1 MERMLNRFLE
11 RNLAPAFLK
20 ESLAK
25 NVVQSCA
32 LPLGP
37 LEEMLSVRQKHAG
50 KADGMGFTRRKSK
63 ITIHIIREG

>member
-1 MERMLNRFLE
+1 MLNRFFE
-11 RNLAPAFLK
+11 RNLGPAFLK

-25 NVVQSCA
+25 NVVQSFA

-37 LEEMLSVRQKHAG
+37 LGEMPSVRQKHAG

-63 ITIHIIREG
+63 IMIHKTREG